1 MVEWNEQGT
10 EAGVMMAEMPDGT
23 SSPAEVVADETV
35 GVAQIGVERD
45 AVDVVSGEHET
56 PAPRDSSATGTEDA
70 ADSVVVEAIVDIG
83 AKDGADDAGS
93 ALALAAAPDVTLR
106 RHRKQPRT
114 QADATTNGAAIQTRP
129 HPTAET
135 AVSATDRGAE
145 LADVARDV
153 MLAAA
158 ELVVAEALPDVEWRQ
173 HWPHNELVIFG
184 RLDPNVSQAPT
195 VDGVTRI
202 RATVEII
209 EIDEPSGATGVVA
222 KVPVQILPVAR
233 GFDPVYDYLRRA
245 RMQHR
250 RIEPFPVE
258 LRGASK
264 QLYDK
269 DARYA
274 NTRWSMLFGLEV
286 SLVRRVDR
294 SVGHYGRWRGAGTVS
309 DARPFELGTE
319 SFLRVTL
326 SVGAFQR
333 KAQLRGPSSTTAQV
347 DVLVRVEHEHA
358 QRFRHVGQRLLVE
371 AEVYSQT
378 SVLRATHPDL
388 EGLDEELK
396 ERLRILR
403 EGLLLVTMGEFPD
416 GAAEDDFAAWV
427 KAGRPM
433 PPGRPGRRSRPRQRR
448 ASGTVVQ
455 GEHPSASPKPA
466 GAAAKTA

>member
-1 MVEWNEQGT
+1 MTEWNEQGT
-10 EAGVMMAEMPDGT
+10 EAGVMVAEMPDGT
-23 SSPAEVVADETV
+23 SSPAEVAPDDAARVAQSGVEGVVADEV
-35 GVAQIGVERD
+35 P
-45 AVDVVSGEHET
+45 GEHET
-56 PAPRDSSATGTEDA
+56 LAPRASGATEDA
-70 ADSVVVEAIVDIG
+70 TDSVVVEAMLDSG
-83 AKDGADDAGS
+83 AKDGADDAAVPN
-93 ALALAAAPDVTLR
+93 ALVAEPSEELAAAPDVTLR

-114 QADATTNGAAIQTRP
+114 QADGHTNGAASLT
-129 HPTAET
+129 HA
-135 AVSATDRGAE
+135 AVSATDRGAALAEVAGDVTRAVAE
-145 LADVARDV
+145 LAP
-153 MLAAA
+153 A
-158 ELVVAEALPDVEWRQ
+158 EEIPDVDWRQ
-173 HWPHNELVIFG
+173 RWPHNELVIFG

-209 EIDEPSGATGVVA
+209 EIDESSGATGVVA

-233 GFDPVYDYLRRA
+233 GFDPVYEYLRRA

-274 NTRWSMLFGLEV
+274 TTRWSMLFGLEV

-294 SVGHYGRWRGAGTVS
+294 GVGHYGRWRGAGTVR

-326 SVGAFQR
+326 SVGASQR

-416 GAAEDDFAAWV
+416 GAAEDDFAAWI

-433 PPGRPGRRSRPRQRR
+433 PPGRPGRRSRPRQRH

-455 GEHPSASPKPA
+455 GEHPSASRK
-466 GAAAKTA
+466 AAAAPTEAA